1 MLVAAA
7 LAPALAQE
15 APPLPGPGPA
25 VTAPPAIVASAP
37 PAPAPA
43 PVSAPVP
50 APAPGPAKRT
60 PAAAPL
66 APVAVPAPT
75 PAERRARAA
84 RIDALEAA
92 VLRRLASP
100 EAERIFRKYNATH
113 GRQIQHHLGDIYGK
127 EAAFVTDAG
136 GAGRP
141 LGDSIV
147 GPVTLK
153 WLGRF
158 CADYGIVASDPQF
171 EQEVVASLEQVAA
184 IARAH
189 PDWQKVLFSADFE
202 AWINEQPSPQ
212 RIRNL
217 KIRRS
222 GAAAQVNALIEQY
235 LQARRPVQGKARTLA
250 KRLELTYAYDPA
262 RPAAMTDLSELAA
275 RLKALVG
282 RPPAD
287 EQWFMDDVREAL
299 AGLVVNDATID
310 LVKRH
315 ARVDVYMIKPEML
328 VQLRKGGLAEPLVRA
343 LHEQMGGVEFDSGQA
358 FIDALTVVADASD
371 DPAAIAQRQREIVR
385 AARFS
390 RYRIPATLAGDLAAN
405 AALEPALVNLFSG
418 IAHVQYPNKELFDY
432 ALEHAV
438 KRALNACA
446 ELDYAFARV
455 LTDPQFEALAALR
468 ADRSQV
474 FDRLR
479 ALRGMKGGCDPSQ
492 QVEADSLAST
502 LYIELAASLDLKMVL
517 ETDNVVPREPPRTS
531 SWAVSNCHCGRPAKE
546 GVIYGFLPLW
556 TPAGERQIDFGALTR
571 IGLYGLTAEPDGTLR
586 APPGM
591 RADSVTDRIGGLMRE
606 AHRHRVGIDWV
617 VARSDWSSWSQATP
631 AQRQNFFDRLA
642 DAIEY
647 KLRLAP
653 ADGGQGVIRMA
664 SLGTD
669 RGATGGDGIVL
680 YLRALPPEATEM
692 YNSFVVQLS
701 DRLGK
706 MRPARKLALLVDYDD
721 VGQRDPFKHGNLV
734 KLLQRTNT
742 IAADVPFA
750 NSKDKRANDMPIMV
764 LLPEPTRQ
772 TKENLRGGI
781 RKELRGTESLRLMR
795 TLLPI
800 VEFDGFSRQQLADD
814 IVYASQNFRG
824 IGFWPLAFAAG
835 AEVDGETSVV
845 NSLLTWYYQPNREP
859 PTAWDHAMSFLCPHR
874 LWLRWLAWG
883 ALAFALVVGV
893 LYLRCRGCNERLDNN
908 LLYLS
913 AMVGVMA
920 LPLLALFALVLSD
933 PVLEPYAHVLLALY
947 GTGGLVLA
955 ALVARYYFNKSRRK
969 VP

>member
-1 MLVAAA
+1 VA
-7 LAPALAQE
+7 
-15 APPLPGPGPA
+15 
-25 VTAPPAIVASAP
+25 
-37 PAPAPA
+37 
-43 PVSAPVP
+43 
-50 APAPGPAKRT
+50 
-60 PAAAPL
+60 
-66 APVAVPAPT
+66 APT

-113 GRQIQHHLGDIYGK
+113 GRQIQHHLADVYGK
-127 EAAFVTDAG
+127 EPAFVADAG
-136 GAGRP
+136 GAAKP

-147 GPVTLK
+147 GPITLK

-158 CADYGIVASDPQF
+158 CGDYGIVASDPQF
-171 EQEVVASLEQVAA
+171 EQEVVASLEQVAT

-189 PDWQKVLFSADFE
+189 PDWQKILFSADFE

-235 LQARRPVQGKARTLA
+235 LQSRRPVQGKARAQA

-262 RPAAMTDLSELAA
+262 RPAGMADLSELAT

-282 RPPAD
+282 RAPAD

-299 AGLVVNDATID
+299 AGLVVNDATLD
-310 LVKRH
+310 LIKRH
-315 ARVDVYMIKPEML
+315 ARVDVYMIKPELL

-343 LHEQMGGVEFDSGQA
+343 LNEQMGGVEFDKGQA

-371 DPAAIAQRQREIVR
+371 DPAAIAQREREIVR

-390 RYRIPATLAGDLAAN
+390 RYRIQDTLAGDLAAN
-405 AALEPALVNLFSG
+405 APLEPALATLFAG
-418 IAHVQYPNKELFDY
+418 IANVQYPNKELFDY

-438 KRALNACA
+438 KRSLNVCA
-446 ELDYAFARV
+446 ELDYTFGRV

-468 ADRSQV
+468 ADRALV

-492 QVEADSLAST
+492 QVEADSLASA
-502 LYIELAASLDLKMVL
+502 LYLELAASLDLKMVL
-517 ETDNVVPREPPRTS
+517 ETDNVVPREPPRKS
-531 SWAVSNCHCGRPAKE
+531 SWAVPSCHCGRPAKE
-546 GVIYGFLPLW
+546 GVVYGFLPLW

-591 RADSVTDRIGGLMRE
+591 RADTVPDRIGELMRE

-617 VARSDWSSWSQATP
+617 VARNDWSGWTQATP
-631 AQRQNFFDRLA
+631 AQRQSFFDRLA
-642 DAIEY
+642 DAIDN
-647 KLRLAP
+647 KLRLEP
-653 ADGGQGVIRMA
+653 ANRGQAAIRMA
-664 SLGTD
+664 SLGID

-680 YLRALPPEATEM
+680 YFRSLPPEAMEM
-692 YNSFVVQLS
+692 YNNFVAQLS

-706 MRPARKLALLVDYDD
+706 MQPARKLALLVDYDD
-721 VGQRDPFKHGNLV
+721 MGQREPFKHGNLV

-750 NSKDKRANDMPIMV
+750 NSKDKRAGDMPIMV

-772 TKENLRGGI
+772 TKENLRAGI

-795 TLLPI
+795 ALLPI
-800 VEFDGFSRQQLADD
+800 VEFDGFSKQQLADD

-824 IGFWPLAFAAG
+824 IGFWPLAFATG
-835 AEVDGETSVV
+835 AEIDGETSVV
-845 NSLLTWYYQPNREP
+845 NSLLTWYYQPNRDP

-883 ALAFALVVGV
+883 ALSVALVVGV

-933 PVLEPYAHVLLALY
+933 PVLEPYAPVLLGLY

-955 ALVARYYFNKSRRK
+955 ALVTRYYFNKSRRK